1 MKTDDDEL
9 FLCTRQPFEPIPV
22 QEKDSAGLLGAA
34 AEGAEERI
42 LPEV

>member
-1 MKTDDDEL
+1 MGIASCHAE
-9 FLCTRQPFEPIPV
+9 RHPFEGYFMV
-22 QEKDSAGLLGAA
+22 FRQEKDSAGLLGAA